1 MPELIIWRKQ
11 QLNRLRKDMDRMF
24 ERMLG
29 EFSPTPT
36 AGLIRRGPSIDL
48 VETDQTLVLRAEIPG
63 VDPKDL
69 EIDITDNVLTIDGE
83 IKQEN
88 IREDEN
94 YHRVE
99 RNYGSFSR
107 SVQLPCRIV
116 LEDVKATYRKGVLK
130 IVMQKCRPEE
140 TIRVKV
146 KLS

>member
-11 QLNRLRKDMDRMF
+11 QLNRLRRDMDRMI

-29 EFSPTPT
+29 EFSPTQT
-36 AGLIRRGPSIDL
+36 AGLIKRGPSIDL

-63 VDPKDL
+63 VDPKNL

-107 SVQLPCRIV
+107 SIQLPCRIV

-130 IVMQKCRPEE
+130 IVMPKCRPEE
-140 TIRVKV
+140 ARRIKV
-146 KLS
+146 KLR